1 MGVWPQFSKP
11 GGYLKKR
18 SFRQV
23 PKRRNVSQSWKFNRQ
38 FYKIYEW
45 KRKEKVNFLHISIH
59 SSQLHGE
66 FLKPRVTKKIKF
78 SSFLS

>member
-1 MGVWPQFSKP
+1 MGVGPQFSKP
-11 GGYLKKR
+11 GLFKKEEF
-18 SFRQV
+18 SSSA
-23 PKRRNVSQSWKFNRQ
+23 KTKECKSQSWKFNRQ